1 MDLGEFGNW
10 KNIEGYTNYM
20 VSDQGFVM
28 NKKTLRILQ
37 ASTHT
42 CGYHQVCLYEDK
54 VKKAHKI
61 HTLVANNHID
71 NPNGYKCVDHIDH
84 DKTNNCVTNL
94 RWCSPTQNSMNKSKQ
109 ANTTSTY
116 KGVGWHKQAQKWCA
130 QISVNGKPKH
140 LGYFTNEIQAAV
152 AYNNAAICH
161 YAEFACLNVIPI
173 ESITVEN

>member
-42 CGYHQVCLYEDK
+42 RGYHQVGLYDDK
-54 VKKAHKI
+54 VRKFHLI
-61 HTLVANNHID
+61 HVLVANNHID

-94 RWCSPTQNSMNKSKQ
+94 RWCSSSQNSMNRSKQ
-109 ANTTSTY
+109 ANATSNY
-116 KGVGWHKQAQKWCA
+116 KGVSWHKQSQKWCA
-130 QISVNGKPKH
+130 QISVDCKRKH
-140 LGYFTNEIQAAV
+140 IGLFESEVQAAV

-161 YAEFACLNVIPI
+161 YAEFACLNVIPLD
-173 ESITVEN
+173 SITVEN